1 MYDIKQAV
9 LYAAGLT
16 NDSGTIAPTTT
27 PIKVI
32 NLSLK
37 GGGVETCG
45 VYADVVAQGI
55 TVVAAAGNDEN
66 EYPGLVSYPASCPNV
81 ISVGATDSL
90 DQRASYSQRNAW
102 VDIAAPGGSEIDS
115 DADSQ
120 PDYVPA
126 WGKILLRRGLP
137 GTSMASPQVAGAIAL
152 MYAIDNNMSPSTVN
166 SYLQA
171 GYLTDD
177 IGASGYDTSF
187 GYGRLNVAK
196 AIENTLSNIGDTTTT
211 FFSSDASYLNFGD
224 STTQLSITL
233 SKVGN
238 ASLSVTS
245 LSADDASGLSY
256 SSSVDSNGAGTYT
269 IYIDRSEVPNGAFQN
284 RLYFNLSNSSQ
295 VSLSVYYQVGGARSR
310 ANMGKVFIGLYNSD
324 DSLAASGSLAM
335 DGTYHLSQMILLTES
350 ITFWCHPTMMMMGM
364 CVTMASFA
372 HGIQILKALKP
383 LLLVGLIFPVE
394 RYILTRSS
402 DSVVLM
408 LQAT

>member
-1 MYDIKQAV
+1 MV
-9 LYAAGLT
+9 
-16 NDSGTIAPTTT
+16 
-27 PIKVI
+27 
-32 NLSLK
+32 
-37 GGGVETCG
+37 
-45 VYADVVAQGI
+45 DV
-55 TVVAAAGNDEN
+55 
-66 EYPGLVSYPASCPNV
+66 
-81 ISVGATDSL
+81 
-90 DQRASYSQRNAW
+90 
-102 VDIAAPGGSEIDS
+102 AAPGGSEIDS

-126 WGKILLRRGLP
+126 WGNNTEFAGLP
-137 GTSMASPQVAGAIAL
+137 GTSMASPHVAGAIAL

-324 DSLAASGSLAM
+324 DSLAASGSLTM
-335 DGTYHLSQMILLTES
+335 DGSLSFVANDIVDGEYYFLVSSNNDDDGYVCDYGEFCARYPDTEGAQTFTVSGSDLSGGEIYLDPIFRFGGINAASNMSQPSYNLDIAQPAGSASQS
-350 ITFWCHPTMMMMGM
+350 IFK
-364 CVTMASFA
+364 VE
-372 HGIQILKALKP
+372 ALD
-383 LLLVGLIFPVE
+383 
-394 RYILTRSS
+394 S
-402 DSVVLM
+402 DGSEDE
-408 LQAT
+408 TNTTIPEGTIPISPN

>member
-1 MYDIKQAV
+1 
-9 LYAAGLT
+9 
-16 NDSGTIAPTTT
+16 
-27 PIKVI
+27 
-32 NLSLK
+32 
-37 GGGVETCG
+37 
-45 VYADVVAQGI
+45 
-55 TVVAAAGNDEN
+55 
-66 EYPGLVSYPASCPNV
+66 
-81 ISVGATDSL
+81 
-90 DQRASYSQRNAW
+90 
-102 VDIAAPGGSEIDS
+102 
-115 DADSQ
+115 
-120 PDYVPA
+120 
-126 WGKILLRRGLP
+126 
-137 GTSMASPQVAGAIAL
+137 MASPQVAGAIAL

-211 FFSSDASYLNFGD
+211 FFSADASYLNFGD

-295 VSLSVYYQVGGARSR
+295 VSVSLYYEVGGARSR

-324 DSLAASGSLAM
+324 DSLAASGESGNGWYL
-335 DGTYHLSQMILLTES
+335 YHLSQMILLTES
-350 ITFWCHPTMMMMGM
+350 ITFWCHLTMMMMGM

-402 DSVVLM
+402 GLGVLM